1 MTQVSRVDGQVMREI
16 NAYLPLLPGKSKLAM
31 FKSVTK
37 KCQTWKLDN
46 VVLVMHEQKTAK
58 NDITSIN
65 IDLDSN
71 NTLLNRI
78 LEVFFE
84 ISSQNKSWTFT
95 LEQLAGLSVKHFNEA
110 QLSWIQT
117 RICVCVWT
125 KRSLSTMKFVIPLF
139 HTFQ

>member
-1 MTQVSRVDGQVMREI
+1 MTQVSSIDGQVMREI

-65 IDLDSN
+65 IDLNSN
-71 NTLLNRI
+71 HTLFNRK
-78 LEVFFE
+78 LVYE

-95 LEQLAGLSVKHFNEA
+95 LEQLAVLSVKHF
-110 QLSWIQT
+110 
-117 RICVCVWT
+117 
-125 KRSLSTMKFVIPLF
+125 
-139 HTFQ
+139 

>member
-1 MTQVSRVDGQVMREI
+1 MTQVSRIDGQVMREI

-46 VVLVMHEQKTAK
+46 EVLMMHEQKTAK

-65 IDLDSN
+65 VDLDSN
-71 NTLLNRI
+71 HTLFNRK
-78 LEVFFE
+78 LEVFYE

-95 LEQLAGLSVKHFNEA
+95 LEQLAILSEKHF
-110 QLSWIQT
+110 
-117 RICVCVWT
+117 
-125 KRSLSTMKFVIPLF
+125 
-139 HTFQ
+139 